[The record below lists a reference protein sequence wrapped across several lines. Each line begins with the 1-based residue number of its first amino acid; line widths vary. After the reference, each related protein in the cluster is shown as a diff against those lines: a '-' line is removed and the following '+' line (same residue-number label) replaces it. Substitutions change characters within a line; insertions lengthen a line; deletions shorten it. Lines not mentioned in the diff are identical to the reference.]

1 MKPAIGIIPA
11 RYGANRFPGKPL
23 ASILG
28 KPMIQWVH
36 ENASQSKL
44 LTRLIIATDDERIF
58 RVAEDFGAEAIL
70 TSPEHRSG
78 TERVAEVAARI
89 DIPIII
95 NIQGDEPFIK
105 GDMIDTLI
113 ETLQDET
120 IPIATLARKNTNMA
134 TISDTNLVKVVLDQQ
149 SFALYF
155 SRSPLPHRASDY
167 FWQHIGIYGFQ
178 RETLLAF
185 ASLPP
190 SRLEGQEK
198 LEQLRALEN
207 GFRIKVLMSEYSSL
221 SVDIPEDIIK
231 VEKLIQEGKHV

>member
-1 MKPAIGIIPA
+1 MKPAIGIIPV
-11 RYGANRFPGKPL
+11 RYGAHRFPGKPL

-28 KPMIQWVH
+28 KPMVQWVY
-36 ENASQSKL
+36 ENASKSKL

-58 RVAEDFGAEAIL
+58 RVAENFGADAIL

-89 DIPIII
+89 DIPLVI

-105 GDMIDTLI
+105 GEMIDTLI
-113 ETLQDET
+113 DTLQDES
-120 IPIATLARKNTNMA
+120 IAMATLARKNTEMDSI
-134 TISDTNLVKVVLDQQ
+134 TDTNIVKVVLDQQ
-149 SFALYF
+149 DFALYF
-155 SRSPLPHRASDY
+155 SRSPLPHKATEF
-167 FWQHIGIYGFQ
+167 FWQHIGIYAFQ
-178 RETLLAF
+178 REVLLAF

-207 GFRIKVLMSEYSSL
+207 GIHIKVLPSEYTSL

-231 VEKLIQEGKHV
+231 AEKHIKEGDHG